1 MIILILCSFFT
12 GVSELSL
19 LIKSALLLIIS
30 IPVIYRRLQTVDR
43 YQTVPISKLLMSQT
57 NKKRI
62 HLLESRLTC
71 VE

>member
-1 MIILILCSFFT
+1 MSNQ
-12 GVSELSL
+12 
-19 LIKSALLLIIS
+19 KP